1 MLGTCTLLVE
11 GMERLSLKSI
21 DASVI
26 VSILVVLYY
35 DMSIYMSTDRYGGAT
50 KCWPNF
56 DVSFQLYRVWCFRQL
71 RWRNVIGAA

>member
-26 VSILVVLYY
+26 VSILVVLYF
-35 DMSIYMSTDRYGGAT
+35 DMSVYMSTDRYGGRPSAGRT
-50 KCWPNF
+50 SMF
-56 DVSFQLYRVWCFRQL
+56 LSSFIESGVSD
-71 RWRNVIGAA
+71 N